1 MRLKQAY
8 FHHFVQTS
16 YLSKA
21 TEFLMNLHSIKLRQI
36 VLILSK
42 TKILKDQ
49 IVSKNMLRPTET
61 LLIWFL
67 ACYYVKLRT
76 PGLDRECCST
86 LDSQV

>member
-1 MRLKQAY
+1 M
-8 FHHFVQTS
+8 QTS

-21 TEFLMNLHSIKLRQI
+21 TEFLVNLHAVKIRQI

-42 TKILKDQ
+42 TIVLKDQ

-67 ACYYVKLRT
+67 VCYDVKLRT
-76 PGLDRECCST
+76 PGLDRERCSA